1 MSTQTSTGGSGPAG
15 KRPEAHDQ
23 MFLSTLPETQY
34 ARAGDVQIAYQVHG
48 EGALDAV
55 WVGGPGA
62 HLELMWEN
70 PSANRLLEHLGRFAR
85 VVRFD
90 RRGTGLSDPVTG
102 APTLEQQADDL
113 AAAMDA
119 AGFER
124 AALIGEGDGARLCIL
139 FAATRP
145 ERVSALA
152 LYGATAQGSAVLTE
166 DLRDQLLEII
176 EERWGE
182 GDLLRLW
189 APSRA
194 DDPAFRH
201 WWRRFERAAASPHTA
216 RQLLAMAT
224 ETDIGHL
231 LPGIHV
237 PTLVLHRRDD
247 TLVSPELGRQLSG
260 KIPEATFVELS
271 GTDHLSIAGDVDEY
285 IDEVEEFLTGERQR
299 REPDRVLATVLFTD
313 IVGSTHRAA
322 ELGDRRWRELLATHD
337 EVVRRELARHG
348 GEEVKTMGDGFLIR
362 FELPPAA
369 IRSAQAIRAALADL
383 GLTVRAGVHTGVCEL
398 IGDDVGGLAV
408 HIAARLA
415 ALGDAGE
422 VLVSGTVKDIV
433 IGSGI
438 ELADHGHHSLRGV
451 PGEWRV
457 FSA

>member
-1 MSTQTSTGGSGPAG
+1 MV
-15 KRPEAHDQ
+15 
-23 MFLSTLPETQY
+23 LSTVPETHY
-34 ARAGDVQIAYQVHG
+34 ARAGDIRIAYQVHE

-70 PSANRLLEHLGRFAR
+70 PSAHRLLERIGRFAR

-102 APTLEQQADDL
+102 APTPEQHAEDL
-113 AAAMDA
+113 TAVMDA
-119 AGFER
+119 VDLER
-124 AALIGEGDGARLCIL
+124 AALIGEGDGARLCLL

-152 LYGATAQGSAVLTE
+152 LYGATTHGSAVLTE

-194 DDPAFRH
+194 DDPAFRR
-201 WWRRFERAAASPHTA
+201 WWRRFERAAASPQTA

-231 LPGIHV
+231 LADIRAL
-237 PTLVLHRRDD
+237 TLVLHRRDD
-247 TLVSPELGRQLSG
+247 TLVSVELGRQLSE

-285 IDEVEEFLTGERQR
+285 VDEVEEFLTGERQR
-299 REPDRVLATVLFTD
+299 REPDRILASVLFTD
-313 IVGSTHRAA
+313 IVGSTRRVT
-322 ELGDRRWRELLATHD
+322 ELGDRRWRELLAIHD
-337 EVVRRELARHG
+337 EIVRRELARHG
-348 GEEVKTMGDGFLIR
+348 GEEVKTVGDGFLVR
-362 FELPPAA
+362 FDLPAGA
-369 IRSAQAIRAALADL
+369 IRCAQAIRAALADV
-383 GLTVRAGVHTGVCEL
+383 GLTVRAGIHTGACEL

-415 ALGDAGE
+415 ALGEAGE

-433 IGSGI
+433 IDSGI
-438 ELADHGHHSLRGV
+438 ELADRGPHSLRGV